1 MPFENHNTTLLGLTQ
16 GFHTPSPGNIKPSV
30 RPVRHNIRTPTS
42 RHRPQLGSS
51 IAPEIISVPRS
62 VVPEVKP
69 ANGWLVNPA
78 PRKPS
83 PSQKSTNF
91 GGKFDPNSYEIRER
105 YEKAESNM
113 MKIIFGYIGI
123 AILMICPILFLIFKV
138 TKSDK
143 NSRDDKDRESLNDK
157 LTRPD

>member
-1 MPFENHNTTLLGLTQ
+1 MKIILWVHSGLTQ
-16 GFHTPSPGNIKPSV
+16 GFHTPSPGNIKPSG

-51 IAPEIISVPRS
+51 IAPEIISDPRS

-78 PRKPS
+78 PRKPN

-143 NSRDDKDRESLNDK
+143 NSRHGDDKDRESLNDK

>member
-1 MPFENHNTTLLGLTQ
+1 M
-16 GFHTPSPGNIKPSV
+16 
-30 RPVRHNIRTPTS
+30 
-42 RHRPQLGSS
+42 
-51 IAPEIISVPRS
+51 APEIISPPRS

-83 PSQKSTNF
+83 SSQKNTNF

-105 YEKAESNM
+105 FEKAESNM

-123 AILMICPILFLIFKV
+123 AILMICPIIFLIFKV
-138 TKSDK
+138 TKNDK
-143 NSRDDKDRESLNDK
+143 NGRDDKDRESLNDK